1 MGTQQT
7 HPIIAQAIKHFGSQ
21 DRMAKAVGSSQ
32 SAISRMLLGEMPV
45 PAQIAVALDRAS
57 AGRFPR
63 WATRPDLWD
72 APAIKAAERGPV
84 EARL

>member
-1 MGTQQT
+1 MGTQPT

-32 SAISRMLLGEMPV
+32 SAISRMLLGEIPV
-45 PAQIAVALDRAS
+45 SAQIAVALDQATS
-57 AGRFPR
+57 GLFPR

-72 APAIKAAERGPV
+72 APAIVTAERSSI
-84 EARL
+84 EARP